1 VNIPQKCQ
9 ELIVSSKVAPGEHS
23 SKCGTKEEEEIAV
36 FLGTPSL
43 SLSFTGTKQTKL
55 NK

>member
-23 SKCGTKEEEEIAV
+23 SKCGTKEEEIAV
-36 FLGTPSL
+36 FLGAHLVSL
-43 SLSFTGTKQTKL
+43 SPLQAQNKQ
-55 NK
+55 N